1 MVGRL
6 RNAWAGL
13 PRWARWV
20 LAVYLIVFADGT
32 GAHIRDL
39 ARGGIDAY
47 SWAPHLWIQVFFT
60 ALVILDPLVIVLV
73 AFVRR
78 EGVLLAV
85 AVMVLDA
92 TANWITNWSS
102 RHAQLPTLA
111 LIVVVCV
118 FVLVTGPPLLS
129 AVSSRGDDPPS
140 PPRSERV
147 SSPSGRPP
155 SP

>member
-6 RNAWAGL
+6 RSAWAAL

-20 LAVYLIVFADGT
+20 LALYLIVFADGT

-47 SWAPHLWIQVFFT
+47 SWAPHVWIRVFFT

-73 AFVRR
+73 AFVCRA
-78 EGVLLAV
+78 GVWLAA
-85 AVMVLDA
+85 AVMTLDA
-92 TANWITNWSS
+92 TANWITNWSA
-102 RHAQLPTLA
+102 RHAQLPSLA

-118 FVLVTGPPLLS
+118 FVLVTAPPLLR
-129 AVSSRGDDPPS
+129 VIK
-140 PPRSERV
+140 PRV
-147 SSPSGRPP
+147 INSPSGRLP